1 VLHPLGYR
9 LFRRAGRLTPE
20 TDPPAEPR
28 RRSVFAVIRAHAG
41 MAPDHKHGHST
52 GHAASIHADYFDRL
66 IVATR
71 ACAVV
76 VTVPND

>member
-1 VLHPLGYR
+1 
-9 LFRRAGRLTPE
+9 LFRRTRRLNSE
-20 TDPPAEPR
+20 TNQPSEPG

-41 MAPDHKHGHST
+41 KAADYKHGHTT

-66 IVATR
+66 IVATT